1 MTATGIED
9 PPKVGNFTSLR
20 STFPSGTPQ
29 AGKLHRSKC
38 PIGLLGRPYN
48 WKHAGGKGYS
58 PCVVRSRAVY
68 PGAALQ
74 HITNDCDIDMLEFPL
89 VYRLHN
95 RFDDRQPG
103 RINCCHHLYLIRKPD
118 MKQSLL
124 VAALLTFAL
133 SACGEK
139 EEPAAPPPPAQ
150 EAAPAAAVEEAA
162 KEAVESAKEGA
173 ANAVEAAKEGAEQ
186 AVAAAKEGAEA
197 AVEATKEAVQK

>member
-9 PPKVGNFTSLR
+9 PPKVGDFTSLR
-20 STFPSGTPQ
+20 STFYSDTSL
-29 AGKLHRSKC
+29 AGKLPGS
-38 PIGLLGRPYN
+38 IQA
-48 WKHAGGKGYS
+48 AGHLAPPFIQIETCWS
-58 PCVVRSRAVY
+58 PGNVVDLVPCGVHAVY

-74 HITNDCDIDMLEFPL
+74 HITSGSDIDMLEFPL

-95 RFDDRQPG
+95 RFDDLQTR

-124 VAALLTFAL
+124 VAALLAFAL
-133 SACGEK
+133 SACGKK
-139 EEPAAPPPPAQ
+139 EEPAAPPAPAQ
-150 EAAPAAAVEEAA
+150 EAAPAAAAGEAA

-173 ANAVEAAKEGAEQ
+173 VNAVE
-186 AVAAAKEGAEA
+186 AAKEGAEA